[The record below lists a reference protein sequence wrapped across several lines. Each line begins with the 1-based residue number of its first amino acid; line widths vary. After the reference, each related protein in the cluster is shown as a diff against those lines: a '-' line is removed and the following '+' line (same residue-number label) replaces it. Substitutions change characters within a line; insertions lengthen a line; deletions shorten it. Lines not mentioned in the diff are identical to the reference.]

1 MEDIIGDGV
10 ILHHTKVKHLKLRW
24 ASHCFPIEMAS
35 RHDFL
40 EMIAR
45 PSLNHDIKIG
55 KQWKAHSSLSFLSDK
70 AD

>member
-24 ASHCFPIEMAS
+24 ASHCFPIEIAG
-35 RHDFL
+35 RHYFL
-40 EMIAR
+40 EMIAG
-45 PSLNHDIKIG
+45 PSINYDKKNRKTIG
-55 KQWKAHSSLSFLSDK
+55 GTQYPSLSDK